1 MHLHWLPVCL
11 RIKFKII
18 LLTYKV
24 LHNCAPLYIKDL
36 IDPYVPARCLR
47 SSSHILLQQPRFN
60 LQTYGGRAFSVASP
74 AAPLTYFNDWGM
86 GGGGGGRVRQRFI
99 FYTQKNH
106 TFRICLP
113 KKPLLYLAFPKNPLV
128 LFSQPPKNPSVFSS
142 RPKKIPA
149 SFINPKRSLLAKI
162 SDPKKSKCRKQ
173 SLSCHTQRRRP
184 SIKIIHIYLYF
195 NFYYYSTK
203 F

>member
-18 LLTYKV
+18 LLTYKA
-24 LHNCAPLYIKDL
+24 LHNCAPLYTKDL

-86 GGGGGGRVRQRFI
+86 GGGGGGGGGWKGPTEVHILYPKKSHLQNLSTQKTTTLFSI
-99 FYTQKNH
+99 PKKSLSPFFATPKKSLCFFFATQKNPGIFH
-106 TFRICLP
+106 
-113 KKPLLYLAFPKNPLV
+113 K
-128 LFSQPPKNPSVFSS
+128 
-142 RPKKIPA
+142 PKKIT
-149 SFINPKRSLLAKI
+149 FGQNFRS
-162 SDPKKSKCRKQ
+162 KKVEMSKTVPQLPYSKEEA
-173 SLSCHTQRRRP
+173 
-184 SIKIIHIYLYF
+184 
-195 NFYYYSTK
+195 FY
-203 F
+203 

>member
-1 MHLHWLPVCL
+1 MTLSSGLHSVLPMQPHSRRRICTSTLSCPVFFYGSSFLTLSGHLIC
-11 RIKFKII
+11 K
-18 LLTYKV
+18 
-24 LHNCAPLYIKDL
+24 
-36 IDPYVPARCLR
+36 
-47 SSSHILLQQPRFN
+47 
-60 LQTYGGRAFSVASP
+60 
-74 AAPLTYFNDWGM
+74 M
-86 GGGGGGRVRQRFI
+86 ERVRQRFI

-106 TFRICLP
+106 TFKICLP
-113 KKPLLYLAFPKNPLV
+113 KKPLLYLAYPKNPLV

-184 SIKIIHIYLYF
+184 SIKIIHLYLYF